1 MDQEITFK
9 MKLDGEE
16 VVCTVLFTFSSD
28 ETGASYMLYTPDDP
42 TGEQPRLMAARFDPT
57 NMTALYPL
65 EDEKDRVIVQ
75 SVIDYVTSHSGD
87 EMAED
92 AEEDDGILT
101 VEDLPS

>member
-1 MDQEITFK
+1 
-9 MKLDGEE
+9 
-16 VVCTVLFTFSSD
+16 
-28 ETGASYMLYTPDDP
+28 MLYTPDDP